1 MLLNQVA
8 VVPGV
13 SQKCPDCGT
22 SLVQK
27 TAKRGARAGNKF
39 LGCPNFGRNS
49 KSGRCKIAVN
59 LDSSGAPVAV
69 ASSVTSEDAA
79 VAPRA
84 RQLKL
89 QRVDWADGLI
99 RETGWRSRYVGIGG
113 SLRSIKM
120 ETPNFAKT
128 SWVAWTVHESFEP
141 ADADTRRVLG
151 MLQKLLGRGDMP
163 PLHPDAEWKL
173 VRELGA
179 QDTVR
184 QSPYP
189 GDINPVSKLRKAPMA
204 AVQIPPAVGDTTRSD
219 VFESDFEA
227 KFFGW
232 FEQRYPE
239 HVRWVVPQP
248 SFDLLLLAAGV
259 EAASCRR
266 CDFLVGVPG
275 VVPFIVEIDGS
286 QHAAQALLDAER
298 DEKLLEAGLQ
308 TIRISSEEVAEG
320 SGAQFDR
327 VVELMARASPVAQTV
342 EPFAWVPIQVH
353 RLMTALIQGVA
364 CGFLAGER
372 WVVKLNDPTTLAA
385 RLVAP
390 YFDVLAA
397 VDTLWGAGSIAP
409 QLVQFQQSTETLTYV
424 RNREGG
430 YDPSK
435 SENLE
440 PEVDIRLECGDTP
453 MLALPS
459 VTLPTIVVRSTAVT
473 VPVSDPPLEHAN
485 RVVVKASDD
494 RLDSALRTL
503 LRFVFAKDDFRAGQ
517 LEALKEILAGRDCA
531 VLLPT
536 GAGKSIVY
544 QLAGLCLPGR
554 TIVIDPINA
563 LIEDQVEGLNRHGI
577 DRVVS
582 ITVADTKA
590 GRRDQ
595 LLAAIANADAHFVL
609 VSPERLKSQA
619 FRSALRQMASLTPVN
634 LAVIDEAHCVSE
646 WGHQFRTAYL
656 GLGDTIRENTK
667 DSQGTPPPILALT
680 GTASRSVLRDVLFQ
694 LDIQQRTANTVIRP
708 RTFDRPELRYRIV
721 NSPPEYSEA
730 ELKGVL
736 KSLATHFNQTP
747 QTFFQPDGPETYSG
761 LIFCP
766 TKGGYHNVV
775 ETAEVVRTVAPS
787 VRVYSGGDKPK
798 QLPVQDWDATRRA
811 NAAAFKDNEVT
822 VLVSTNAFGMGIDK
836 PNIRWV
842 IHYGLPGSIESYYQ
856 EVGRAGRDGKPSQ
869 CVLLLT
875 EFDASRNEQLLS
887 EQLELEESRRKNEV
901 GRTERDDVVQ
911 AMYFHLNTY
920 GGIEEELSTFI
931 EVAEELDPTDTMKRL
946 SLPFGANDNKREKA
960 LHRLMLLGV
969 VDDYLTEYGS
979 EEFIVT
985 LNPTTPDS
993 VVAGLLSF
1001 VERSQP
1007 GRAQAVRTRVEHDY
1021 RKLSEALQECGRAL
1035 LEFVYDT
1042 IERSRRRS
1050 LREMWL
1056 AARESKTDEELRRR
1070 VLEYLSEGD
1079 ILPSLQEL
1087 VDKETFQYD
1096 DWQPLLGRIDNPDAA
1111 REWRAS
1117 TARELASYPDHPGLL
1132 LGRAYSEA
1140 IDPEGNLREFEFNLE
1155 SSMSAARRNYAVTE
1169 EELGKMLSWLQTGLS
1184 YTNRDASICAAAL
1197 AIDNQINTS
1206 DTQNNVRVAAR
1217 EGNLY
1222 AGVIL
1227 LANVLRE
1234 AEEIARQSEEIMS
1247 N

>member
-1 MLLNQVA
+1 M
-8 VVPGV
+8 
-13 SQKCPDCGT
+13 
-22 SLVQK
+22 
-27 TAKRGARAGNKF
+27 
-39 LGCPNFGRNS
+39 
-49 KSGRCKIAVN
+49 
-59 LDSSGAPVAV
+59 
-69 ASSVTSEDAA
+69 
-79 VAPRA
+79 
-84 RQLKL
+84 
-89 QRVDWADGLI
+89 
-99 RETGWRSRYVGIGG
+99 
-113 SLRSIKM
+113 
-120 ETPNFAKT
+120 
-128 SWVAWTVHESFEP
+128 
-141 ADADTRRVLG
+141 
-151 MLQKLLGRGDMP
+151 
-163 PLHPDAEWKL
+163 
-173 VRELGA
+173 
-179 QDTVR
+179 
-184 QSPYP
+184 
-189 GDINPVSKLRKAPMA
+189 
-204 AVQIPPAVGDTTRSD
+204 
-219 VFESDFEA
+219 FESDFEA
-227 KFFGW
+227 KFFEW
-232 FEQRYPE
+232 FQRRFPE
-239 HVRWVVPQP
+239 HVRWVIAQP
-248 SFDLLLLAAGV
+248 SFDLLLRAAGV

-275 VVPFIVEIDGS
+275 VAPFVVEIDGS
-286 QHAAQALLDAER
+286 QHSAQALLDSER

-308 TIRISSEEVAEG
+308 TIRVTSDELSRGAGVQLERVAE
-320 SGAQFDR
+320 
-327 VVELMARASPVAQTV
+327 LMTRATEVAQTV
-342 EPFAWVPIQVH
+342 EPLTWAPIQVH
-353 RLMTALIQGVA
+353 RLMTALIQSVA
-364 CGFLAGER
+364 CGFLAGNR
-372 WVVKLNDPTTLAA
+372 WVIELDDPTSLAA
-385 RLVAP
+385 KLIGP

-397 VDTLWGAGSIAP
+397 VDTLWGAGTVAP
-409 QLVQFQQSTETLTYV
+409 EVVQFQQATETITYA
-424 RNREGG
+424 RDNEGR
-430 YDPSK
+430 YEISRQ
-435 SENLE
+435 ERFELE
-440 PEVDIRLECGDTP
+440 VSIRLECDQTP
-453 MLALPS
+453 MLALPQVS
-459 VTLPTIVVRSTAVT
+459 LPTVLVRSTAVT

-485 RVVVKASDD
+485 RVVARASDN
-494 RLDSALRTL
+494 RLDGALRTIL
-503 LRFVFAKDDFRAGQ
+503 KFVFAKDDFRSGQ

-536 GAGKSIVY
+536 GAGKSIIY

-563 LIEDQVEGLNRHGI
+563 LIEDQVEGLSRHGI

-595 LLAAIANADAHFVL
+595 LLAAVANADAHFVL

-646 WGHQFRTAYL
+646 WGHDFRTSYL
-656 GLGDTIRENTK
+656 GIGDTIRENTK
-667 DSQGTPPPILALT
+667 DSQGVPPPILALT

-721 NSPPEYSEA
+721 NSSPEYSEA

-736 KSLATHFNQTP
+736 KSLATYFNQTP

-766 TKGGYHNVV
+766 TASGYHNVV
-775 ETAEVVRTVAPS
+775 DTAEAVRTVASS
-787 VRVYSGGDKPK
+787 VRVYSGGQPK
-798 QLPVQDWDATRRA
+798 QLPTQDWDATKRA
-811 NAAAFKDNEVT
+811 NATAFKDNEVA

-842 IHYGLPGSIESYYQ
+842 VHYGLPKSIESYYQ

-887 EQLELEESRRKNEV
+887 EKLELEESRRHNDV
-901 GRTERDDVVQ
+901 GRTEKDDVVQ
-911 AMYFHLNTY
+911 AMWFHLNTY
-920 GGIEEELSTFI
+920 GGIEEELSTLL

-946 SLPFGANDNKREKA
+946 SLPFGADDSGREKA

-969 VDDYLTEYGS
+969 VADYLKEYGPR
-979 EEFIVT
+979 EFTVT
-985 LNPTTPDS
+985 LRPTTPQS
-993 VVAGLLSF
+993 VVTGLLNF

-1087 VDKETFQYD
+1087 VDEEVFSYD
-1096 DWQPLLGRIDNPDAA
+1096 DWQPLLERIDNPEAA

-1140 IDPEGNLREFEFNLE
+1140 IDPDGNLREFEFNLE
-1155 SSMSAARRNYAVTE
+1155 SSMSAARRNYAIAD
-1169 EELGKMLSWLQTGLS
+1169 EELRKMLTWLQSSLS
-1184 YTNRDASICAAAL
+1184 HSNRDASICAAAL
-1197 AIDNQINTS
+1197 AIDSKVSTDETRKNI
-1206 DTQNNVRVAAR
+1206 RLIAR
-1217 EGNLY
+1217 DGNLY

-1227 LANVLRE
+1227 LADVLRE
-1234 AEEIARQSEEIMS
+1234 AEEIARKSEEIMR